1 MSRQPTS
8 PLDLPGTKKYFNI
21 GETIIKEGEASEGL
35 FVLLQGKVGVYK
47 KDLSVAEIT
56 QRGTVF
62 GELGLILGVP
72 RTATIQALEPTFVLF
87 VKLSLEDLVL
97 HYPQLTK
104 KILKGLA
111 ERLSTTTEM
120 WWYVSEE
127 LGESA

>member
-1 MSRQPTS
+1 MARQLTS

-87 VKLSLEDLVL
+87 VKLTLEDLVL
-97 HYPQLTK
+97 NYPQLSK

-127 LGESA
+127 LGETS

>member
-1 MSRQPTS
+1 MSHQPTS

-21 GETIIKEGEASEGL
+21 GETIIKEGDTSEGL

-47 KDLSVAEIT
+47 KDLSVAEIK

-62 GELGLILGVP
+62 GELGLILGIP

-87 VKLSLEDLVL
+87 VKLSLEELVL

-111 ERLSTTTEM
+111 ERLSNTTEM
-120 WWYVSEE
+120 WWYASEE
-127 LGESA
+127 LGEST

>member
-1 MSRQPTS
+1 MSHQPSS

-47 KDLSVAEIT
+47 RDLSVAEIK

-87 VKLSLEDLVL
+87 VKISIEELVT
-97 HYPQLTK
+97 HHPQLTK

-127 LGESA
+127 LSEPS

>member
-1 MSRQPTS
+1 MSHQPAS
-8 PLDLPGTKKYFNI
+8 PLDLPGIKKYFNI

-47 KDLSVAEIT
+47 RDLSVAEIK

-87 VKLSLEDLVL
+87 VKLSLEELIL
-97 HYPQLTK
+97 HHPQLTK

-111 ERLSTTTEM
+111 ARLSTTTEM
-120 WWYVSEE
+120 WWYVSEALCE
-127 LGESA
+127 PS

>member
-1 MSRQPTS
+1 MSHQPTS

-21 GETIIKEGEASEGL
+21 GETIIKEGETSEGL

-47 KDLSVAEIT
+47 KDLSVAEIK

-62 GELGLILGVP
+62 GELGLILGIP

-87 VKLSLEDLVL
+87 VKLSLEELVL
-97 HYPQLTK
+97 HYPQLTR

-111 ERLSTTTEM
+111 ERLSNTTEM
-120 WWYVSEE
+120 WWYASEE
-127 LGESA
+127 LGEST

>member
-1 MSRQPTS
+1 MSHQPTS

-21 GETIIKEGEASEGL
+21 GETIIKEGDTSEGL

-47 KDLSVAEIT
+47 KDLSVAEIK

-62 GELGLILGVP
+62 GELGLILGIP

-87 VKLSLEDLVL
+87 VKLSLEELVL

-111 ERLSTTTEM
+111 ERLSHTTEM
-120 WWYVSEE
+120 WWYASEE
-127 LGESA
+127 LGEST

>member
-1 MSRQPTS
+1 MSHQPTS

-21 GETIIKEGEASEGL
+21 GETIITEGDTSEGL

-47 KDLSVAEIT
+47 KDLSVAEIK

-62 GELGLILGVP
+62 GELGLILGIP

-87 VKLSLEDLVL
+87 VKLSLEELVL

-111 ERLSTTTEM
+111 ERLSNTTEM
-120 WWYVSEE
+120 WWYASEE
-127 LGESA
+127 LGEST